1 MKTLREFFKTDLSL
15 MNTVI
20 GLCFAFIASC
30 PMCAIAENEH
40 PTGEQWFS
48 AYFLAGIMLAAAVF
62 FFGMA
67 IHEFNDSRKVR

>member
-20 GLCFAFIASC
+20 GLCFAFIASF
-30 PMCAIAENEH
+30 PLFAIADNEH
-40 PTGEQWFS
+40 PTGEQWFY
-48 AYFLAGIMLAAAVF
+48 AYFLAGIMLAVALL

>member
-1 MKTLREFFKTDLSL
+1 MKTLKEFFKTDLSL

-30 PMCAIAENEH
+30 PLFAIAENEH

-48 AYFLAGIMLAAAVF
+48 AYFLAGIMLAVALF

>member
-20 GLCFAFIASC
+20 GLCFAFIASF
-30 PMCAIAENEH
+30 PLCAIAENEH

-48 AYFLAGIMLAAAVF
+48 AYFLAGIMLAAALF
-62 FFGMA
+62 FFGFA
-67 IHEFNDSRKVR
+67 IKEFNDSRKVR